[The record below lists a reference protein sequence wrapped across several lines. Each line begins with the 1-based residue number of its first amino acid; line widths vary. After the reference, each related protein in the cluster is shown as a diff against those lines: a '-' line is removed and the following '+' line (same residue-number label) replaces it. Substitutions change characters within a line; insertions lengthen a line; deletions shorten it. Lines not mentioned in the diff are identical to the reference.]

1 MRKPVIICI
10 DDEVTILDSLKIQ
23 LKKYFNANYL
33 VETAIGGEDALE
45 LVEEL
50 LEDKYEIALVIS
62 DYIMPDIKG
71 DELLKQIHNISP
83 KTLKIMLTG
92 QADLEAISNAIKYA
106 KLYRY
111 IAKPWHS
118 EDLSLTVS
126 EALHSYSQD
135 QKLAE
140 KNEELQRVNQ
150 ALEEANRQQS
160 NLIDRLQENEHR
172 LNQFIE
178 AMPVGV
184 FISNAKGTPTHIN
197 SHAQELLG
205 LGLIESVT
213 SEQLLEV
220 YRVYLA
226 DSDRLYPPDKSPLL
240 LALKGES
247 TTVSD
252 MEIRRPDETIP
263 IESWGTPIYDAQEN
277 ISYAIAAFHDITER
291 KKAEIERQKLI
302 DRLFEL
308 NQSFSRFVPKQF
320 LQLLEKESI
329 LDVEV
334 GDSVQRKMSVLFSD
348 IRSFTTISEQMTP
361 ADNFQFINAY
371 LSRMEPA
378 IIENDGF
385 IDKYIGDAIMALF
398 SGSADDAVRA
408 GICMLRQLQIY
419 NQERID
425 AGYAP
430 IQNGIGINTGNLILG
445 IVGGQSRIDGTVISD
460 AVNLASRLEGLTKD
474 YGVPLLISHK
484 TFVNLQN
491 PEDYYLRFI
500 ALVQVKGKSEKVSV
514 FEVFDADPPALR
526 DAKLANKTQF
536 EQALVLYYQ
545 QKFTAAEQLLSQC
558 LQANP
563 EDNVTQIYWQ
573 RCCREI
579 DHCQTLISQD
589 C

>member
-23 LKKYFNANYL
+23 LKKSFNANYL
-33 VETAIGGEDALE
+33 VETAVGGEDALE

-50 LEDKYEIALVIS
+50 LEDQYEIALVIS

-71 DELLKQIHNISP
+71 DELLKQIHTISP

-92 QADLEAISNAIKYA
+92 QADLEAIGNAIKYA

-140 KNEELQRVNQ
+140 KNEELQQVNQ

-160 NLIDRLQENEHR
+160 KLIDRLQENEHR

-184 FISNAKGTPTHIN
+184 FIADANGTLKHIN
-197 SHAQELLG
+197 SRGEELLG
-205 LGLIESVT
+205 MGMIESVT
-213 SEQLLEV
+213 FQQLSEV
-220 YRVYLA
+220 YQAYLSG
-226 DSDRLYPPDKSPLL
+226 SDQLYPADRMPLL
-240 LALKGES
+240 LALQGES

-263 IESWGTPIYDAQEN
+263 IEIWGTPIYDAQEN
-277 ISYAIAAFHDITER
+277 IRYAIAAFHDITER

-334 GDSVQRKMSVLFSD
+334 GDSVQRQMSVLFSD

-378 IIENDGF
+378 IIENNGF

-398 SGSADDAVRA
+398 SGSADDAIRA

-445 IVGGQSRIDGTVISD
+445 IVGGQSRMDGTVISD

-484 TFVNLQN
+484 TFVNLKN
-491 PEDYYLRFI
+491 PGDYHLRFI
-500 ALVQVKGKSEKVSV
+500 DLVQVKGKSDKVSV

-526 DAKLANKTQF
+526 DAKLATKTQF

-545 QKFTAAEQLLSQC
+545 QEFTAAEQLLSEC

-573 RCCREI
+573 RCCREM
-579 DHCQTLISQD
+579 DHCRALISQD

>member
-1 MRKPVIICI
+1 MKKPVIICI
-10 DDEVTILDSLKIQ
+10 DDEITILDSLKIQ
-23 LKKYFNANYL
+23 LKKSFNADYL
-33 VETAIGGEDALE
+33 VETALGGEDALE

-62 DYIMPDIKG
+62 DYIMPDLKG
-71 DELLKQIHNISP
+71 DEVLRRIHTISP

-92 QADLEAISNAIKYA
+92 QASIEAVGNAIKYA

-111 IAKPWHS
+111 ISKPWHS

-126 EALHSYSQD
+126 EALYSYLQD
-135 QKLAE
+135 KKLAT
-140 KNEELQRVNQ
+140 KNAELQQVNQ
-150 ALEEANRQQS
+150 ALEESNSQQS
-160 NLIDRLQENEHR
+160 RLIDRLRENEDR

-184 FISNAKGTPTHIN
+184 FISDFTGTPKHIN
-197 SHAQELLG
+197 SRAKELLG
-205 LGLIESVT
+205 RGIEEAIT
-213 SEQLLEV
+213 SEQLSEV
-220 YRVYLA
+220 YRAYLA
-226 DSDRLYPPDKSPLL
+226 GSDRLYPDDRMPLI

-252 MEIRRPDETIP
+252 MEIRRSDETIP
-263 IESWGTPIYDAQEN
+263 IEVWGTPIYDEHRK

-291 KKAEIERQKLI
+291 KKAEIERQKFI
-302 DRLFEL
+302 DRLFEI
-308 NQSFSRFVPKQF
+308 NQSFSRFVPNQF

-334 GDSVQRKMSVLFSD
+334 GDSVQKEMSVLFSD
-348 IRSFTTISEQMTP
+348 IRAFTSISEKMTP

-378 IIENDGF
+378 IIENHGF

-398 SGSADDAVRA
+398 SGSADDSVRA
-408 GICMLRQLQIY
+408 GICMLRQLQKY
-419 NQERID
+419 NQERIN
-425 AGYAP
+425 AGYDP

-445 IVGGQSRIDGTVISD
+445 IVGGQFRIDGTVISD

-474 YGVPLLISHK
+474 YGVPLLISHQ
-484 TFVNLQN
+484 TFVNLQD
-491 PEDYYLRFI
+491 PERYYLRFI
-500 ALVQVKGKSEKVSV
+500 DLVQVKGKSDKVSV

-526 DAKLANKTQF
+526 EAKSAKKTQF

-545 QKFTAAEQLLSQC
+545 QEFSEAQQLLTDC
-558 LQANP
+558 LQSNP
-563 EDNVTQIYWQ
+563 EDNVAQIYWQ
-573 RCCREI
+573 RCRHKI
-579 DHCQTLISQD
+579 DRC
-589 C
+589 